1 MQAAYTLNSNELN
14 INFLNS
20 IREMFQNKNIEI
32 FITDNLD
39 EEYEREQAILD
50 ETLNDY
56 KENGNKNFIV
66 MSDEFWKDTELRLI
80 QRHKVNANT
89 I

>member
-20 IREMFQNKNIEI
+20 IKEMFQNKNIEI

-39 EEYEREQAILD
+39 EEYERGQSILY

-56 KENGNKNFIV
+56 KENGNKNFTV
-66 MSDEFWKDTELRLI
+66 LSDEFWKDTELRLI
-80 QRHKVNANT
+80 QRHKVS
-89 I
+89 

>member
-20 IREMFQNKNIEI
+20 IKEMFQNKNIEI

-39 EEYEREQAILD
+39 EGYQREQAILN

-56 KENGNKNFIV
+56 KENGNKNFTV
-66 MSDEFWKDTELRLI
+66 MSDEFWKGIELRLM
-80 QRHKVNANT
+80 QKHKVS
-89 I
+89 

>member
-1 MQAAYTLNSNELN
+1 MQAAYNLNSNELN

-20 IREMFQNKNIEI
+20 IKEMFQNKNIEI

-39 EEYEREQAILD
+39 EEYERGQSILY

-56 KENGNKNFIV
+56 KENGNNNFTV
-66 MSDEFWKDTELRLI
+66 LSDEFWKDTELRLI
-80 QRHKVNANT
+80 QRHKVS
-89 I
+89 